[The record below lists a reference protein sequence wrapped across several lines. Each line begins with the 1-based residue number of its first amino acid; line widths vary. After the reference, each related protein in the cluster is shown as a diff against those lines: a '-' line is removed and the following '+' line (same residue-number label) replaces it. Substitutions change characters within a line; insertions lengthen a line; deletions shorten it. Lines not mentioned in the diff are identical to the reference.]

1 MKEFREI
8 IEKAKRIG
16 PKRVA
21 VAVAEDEHVI
31 ESVWMAK
38 QEGLIE
44 ATLFGDEEKIRKI
57 LTAEKVPED
66 AFEVVNAASKEEAS
80 QKAVALVREGKA
92 ATVMK
97 GLVDTAVVM
106 RAILDKENGLRAGGV
121 ISHANV
127 VKVEGYDRFFIL
139 TDAAINMF
147 PTLEQKAD
155 ILRNAVVLAHSLEI
169 ENPKVAVV
177 CPVEKVNEKIESTV
191 HAAKLKEMNQAGEIT
206 GCVVDGPLGLDN
218 SVSEEAAKTKGID
231 SEVAGKADVL
241 VAPNLEVGNVL
252 TKSIEYFSK
261 NEKAGIVLGAKMP
274 IILTSRASSA
284 ETKLNSIAL
293 ALLVADT
300 LETQEATK

>member
-1 MKEFREI
+1 
-8 IEKAKRIG
+8 
-16 PKRVA
+16 
-21 VAVAEDEHVI
+21 
-31 ESVWMAK
+31 
-38 QEGLIE
+38 
-44 ATLFGDEEKIRKI
+44 
-57 LTAEKVPED
+57 
-66 AFEVVNAASKEEAS
+66 
-80 QKAVALVREGKA
+80 
-92 ATVMK
+92 
-97 GLVDTAVVM
+97 
-106 RAILDKENGLRAGGV
+106 
-121 ISHANV
+121 
-127 VKVEGYDRFFIL
+127 
-139 TDAAINMF
+139 MF

-155 ILRNAVVLAHSLEI
+155 ILRNAVVLEHSLEI